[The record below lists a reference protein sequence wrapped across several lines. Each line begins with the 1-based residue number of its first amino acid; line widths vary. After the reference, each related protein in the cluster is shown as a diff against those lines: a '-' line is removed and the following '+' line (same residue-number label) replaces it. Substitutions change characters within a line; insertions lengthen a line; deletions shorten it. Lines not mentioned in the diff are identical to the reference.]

1 MTKLESESI
10 LEAFTGNTLSSAE
23 INALAA
29 YLGGP
34 LVAVVPS
41 LFSCLASRRHQA
53 RVAAA
58 IADISESLSK
68 QEEQIKNL
76 NDEQYKL
83 ANELY
88 LALLQT
94 THTAKIEY
102 LKKAIKNTVGT
113 PDIDAQ
119 EAAVLSRVIRD
130 ISAEEVEF
138 LKRVFYYHHI
148 CMTTPDPNNTG
159 KDIYC
164 VAHDGEESILVS
176 GLAALGILVPGVVT
190 LSGGSNLYFSTITT
204 RLLAILQA

>member
-1 MTKLESESI
+1 MTKLKPESA
-10 LEAFTGNTLSSAE
+10 LEVSAGNALSSAA

-41 LFSCLASRRHQA
+41 LFASLASRRHQE
-53 RVAAA
+53 RVATA
-58 IADISESLSK
+58 IADISECLSR
-68 QEEQIKNL
+68 QEEKIKNL

-102 LKKAIKNTVGT
+102 LKKAIKRTVET

-138 LKRVFYYHHI
+138 LKRAFHYRYI
-148 CMTTPDPNNTG
+148 CMIAPDPNRPSQ
-159 KDIYC
+159 DIYC

-190 LSGGSNLYFSTITT
+190 QSGGSNLYFSTITAK
-204 RLLAILQA
+204 LLAILKA